1 MKFGLAPTTIMIF
14 MFVPSIGVRSSAF
27 NLPESLLEPEHALD
41 LPLDFVKTQAQ
52 TQRLEGTEDQSRF
65 GNSTSIVHR
74 VQGIPSRWRGCHTGA
89 HCRAF
94 WIRDDFTFSSPQQN
108 LWADSGSGS

>member
-1 MKFGLAPTTIMIF
+1 MIF

-52 TQRLEGTEDQSRF
+52 TQRLEG
-65 GNSTSIVHR
+65 
-74 VQGIPSRWRGCHTGA
+74 IPSRWRGCHTGA

-94 WIRDDFTFSSPQQN
+94 WIRDDFTFSRAWSQTFLSCQKLPSA
-108 LWADSGSGS
+108 LKC